1 MGLAAGGA
9 VSDGGT
15 LLRLATVFGSLS
27 LVSFGGG
34 NAILPAMHHD
44 AVTVEHWLT
53 DREFADVFTIAQAA
67 PGPSSLIV
75 GLIGLRAAGVAG
87 ALVATVAMLGP
98 SCALMFAGCRTW
110 ERFRDTKWRVAFERG
125 LAPVAVGL
133 VFASALTV
141 VRAADHGPAGWAVT
155 AIATLVLV
163 RTGVNPLLVVAAA
176 AALGL
181 AGFV

>member
-1 MGLAAGGA
+1 M
-9 VSDGGT
+9 SGT
-15 LLRLATVFGSLS
+15 LVRIAILFGSLS

-34 NAILPAMHHD
+34 NAVLPAMHHD

-87 ALVATVAMLGP
+87 ALVATLAMLGP
-98 SCALMFAGCRTW
+98 SCLVMFGVCRVW
-110 ERFRDTKWRVAFERG
+110 DRFRETKWRVAFEKG

-141 VRAADHGPAGWAVT
+141 MRAADHGPAGYLLTAV
-155 AIATLVLV
+155 ATVLFAA
-163 RTGVNPLLVVAAA
+163 TGVNPLLVMAAA
-176 AALGL
+176 GMLGALG
-181 AGFV
+181 VV